1 MVHLW
6 RINMDV
12 LRWFKGLFL
21 IGLVSFFL
29 SFFVEWY
36 SFKMF
41 SETELI
47 ASWQFHLSEGWI
59 STVNDSLRPKQIEIP
74 IFINVLVII
83 LIVLTGYTVFF
94 MSIESATELERYKT
108 YAYIMGTLLI
118 LVFCYISLFPFMYLI
133 PNDLFY
139 PLFHVTDSTSGI
151 ITTYSMGLGYILQ
164 LISFPLLFPY
174 AIFYIST
181 ILKFGQE
188 DNSSDLRVRKL
199 VEQYQEPIDLDQ
211 FIAKENTRNRR

>member
-1 MVHLW
+1 
-6 RINMDV
+6 MDV

-47 ASWQFHLSEGWI
+47 ASWQFHLFEGWI
-59 STVNDSLRPKQIEIP
+59 STLNDSLRPNQIEIP
-74 IFINVLVII
+74 IFINVIIII

-94 MSIESATELERYKT
+94 MSIENAIELERYT
-108 YAYIMGTLLI
+108 IYAYIMGTLLI
-118 LVFCYISLFPFMYLI
+118 LVFCYISLFPLWYLI

-139 PLFHVTDSTSGI
+139 PLVHVTESGV
-151 ITTYSMGLGYILQ
+151 ITTYSVGLGYILQ

-174 AIFYIST
+174 SIFYIST
-181 ILKFGQE
+181 ILRFGQE
-188 DNSSDLRVRKL
+188 DNSTDLKVSKL
-199 VEQYQEPIDLDQ
+199 LEHFQEPIDLER
-211 FIAKENTRNRR
+211 FIANEIEGNGGYI

>member
-1 MVHLW
+1 M
-6 RINMDV
+6 NV

-36 SFKMF
+36 LFKMF

-47 ASWQFHLSEGWI
+47 ASWQFHLFEGWI
-59 STVNDSLRPKQIEIP
+59 SALNDSLRPKQIEIP
-74 IFINVLVII
+74 IFINVIVII
-83 LIVLTGYTVFF
+83 LIVLTSYTVFF
-94 MSIESATELERYKT
+94 MSIENATELERYRT

-118 LVFCYISLFPFMYLI
+118 LVFCYISLFPLWYLI

-139 PLFHVTDSTSGI
+139 PLFHVTDSPSGV
-151 ITTYSMGLGYILQ
+151 ITTYSVGLGYILQ

-174 AIFYIST
+174 SIFYIST
-181 ILKFGQE
+181 ILRFGQE
-188 DNSSDLRVRKL
+188 DNSSNLQVSKL
-199 VEQYQEPIDLDQ
+199 IEDYQEDLDLERY
-211 FIAKENTRNRR
+211 IAKEIESNGG

>member
-41 SETELI
+41 SETDII
-47 ASWQFHLSEGWI
+47 ASWQFHLFEGWI

-94 MSIESATELERYKT
+94 MSIENATELERYRI

-118 LVFCYISLFPFMYLI
+118 LVFCYISLFPNWYLI

-139 PLFHVTDSTSGI
+139 PLVHISESGV
-151 ITTYSMGLGYILQ
+151 ITTYSVGLGYILQ

-174 AIFYIST
+174 SIFYIST

-188 DNSSDLRVRKL
+188 DNSSDLKVSKL
-199 VEQYQEPIDLDQ
+199 VEHFQEPIDLEKC
-211 FIAKENTRNRR
+211 IAKVIDSHGG